1 MFMELCH
8 KQSDSFITI
17 SYANIGDNAAFYFV
31 QATTV
36 MILVL
41 AANTGFT
48 AFPML
53 AASMSKDKY
62 MPRMFTVRGDR
73 LGYSNSIIILGVL
86 AIILIIV
93 FDGMTEDLIPLYAVG
108 VFIPFTLA
116 QFGMVI
122 KWIHERPKNW
132 LSKLSVNLLGG
143 IVTFIVFMILL
154 ITKFS
159 QVWPILIF
167 LPFVV
172 IFFLKINKHYRDIAE
187 QLRSDID
194 VHNVEVVDRN
204 LAIVPITSITTA
216 VDKSIC
222 THKCLRIMMSL
233 QYMYHLEMKMKKH
246 SKRNGNVISQM

>member
-1 MFMELCH
+1 
-8 KQSDSFITI
+8 
-17 SYANIGDNAAFYFV
+17 
-31 QATTV
+31 
-36 MILVL
+36 
-41 AANTGFT
+41 
-48 AFPML
+48 
-53 AASMSKDKY
+53 

-172 IFFLKINKHYRDIAE
+172 IFFLKIKQTLSRYR
-187 QLRSDID
+187 RT
-194 VHNVEVVDRN
+194 
-204 LAIVPITSITTA
+204 ITF
-216 VDKSIC
+216 
-222 THKCLRIMMSL
+222 
-233 QYMYHLEMKMKKH
+233 
-246 SKRNGNVISQM
+246 